1 VERYVNAQDSRTG
14 IVPTTLGIDDPV
26 LSQLLQRLNNLEL
39 QLANLRTT
47 TGENNPLLTSI
58 ENEIQTIRPNIKSI
72 VDNQQA
78 RLAASRNNLIST
90 SNRFEKNIRNIPQ
103 QERELLEISRQQAVK
118 RELYSFLLQRRE
130 EAALSNQSTIADNRI
145 IDWAEASV
153 ASVSSKRIL
162 VLAASLIAAFALGIL
177 YVIFKEIF
185 NSKILFRS
193 EIEKLTSTPVVAEI
207 IFEKYSSPI
216 IFQNKLNTAVA
227 EQFRQM
233 HVSLGWLNGQ
243 DRPASKQKALITSSM
258 PNEGKTFISVN
269 FAASLAL
276 SGKKVL
282 LVDLNL
288 RSPQTTVLFNF
299 GQAKSI
305 KDFLQGTTGVQEII
319 HKTQYEHLDV
329 IPAGARTNNSLELL
343 VQNKLN
349 DLFKVLEQY
358 YDYIIIDAP
367 PVELATDAY
376 ILSQYCDVTLFV
388 IRHQITPKAIVQ
400 RMDDNTRLEQ
410 IQNLKII
417 FNGIKGRGI
426 VKKFYGYGYGYGK
439 EKVFKDNI
447 YANTE

>member
-1 VERYVNAQDSRTG
+1 
-14 IVPTTLGIDDPV
+14 
-26 LSQLLQRLNNLEL
+26 
-39 QLANLRTT
+39 
-47 TGENNPLLTSI
+47 
-58 ENEIQTIRPNIKSI
+58 
-72 VDNQQA
+72 
-78 RLAASRNNLIST
+78 
-90 SNRFEKNIRNIPQ
+90 
-103 QERELLEISRQQAVK
+103 
-118 RELYSFLLQRRE
+118 
-130 EAALSNQSTIADNRI
+130 
-145 IDWAEASV
+145 
-153 ASVSSKRIL
+153 
-162 VLAASLIAAFALGIL
+162 
-177 YVIFKEIF
+177 
-185 NSKILFRS
+185 
-193 EIEKLTSTPVVAEI
+193 
-207 IFEKYSSPI
+207 
-216 IFQNKLNTAVA
+216 
-227 EQFRQM
+227 
-233 HVSLGWLNGQ
+233 
-243 DRPASKQKALITSSM
+243 M